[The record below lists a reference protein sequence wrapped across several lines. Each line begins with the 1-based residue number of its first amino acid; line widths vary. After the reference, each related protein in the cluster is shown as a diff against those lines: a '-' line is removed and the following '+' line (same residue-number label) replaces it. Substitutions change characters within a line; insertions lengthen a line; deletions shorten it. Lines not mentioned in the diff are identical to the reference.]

1 MSINRSMDKQTDSYP
16 GDEILY
22 INENKWTIATWT
34 TRRNLINIIEWKKE
48 VLKNA
53 FTMIF
58 FIKSSKESK
67 LNKILFQDTQI
78 CDAGMKK
85 SRATIVTQIKVIVSY
100 GRLRSPCDHEGTQTA
115 SKVQT
120 ILYFLTWVEAALV
133 YV

>member
-22 INENKWTIATWT
+22 IDENKWTIATWT
-34 TRRNLINIIEWKKE
+34 TWRNLINIIEWKKE
-48 VLKNA
+48 VLKKA
-53 FTMIF
+53 FSMIF

-67 LNKILFQDTQI
+67 LNTMLFQDTQI

-85 SRATIVTQIKVIVSY
+85 SRAVIITKIKVIVSY
-100 GRLRSPCDHEGTQTA
+100 GRLRSPCDHERTQTA

-120 ILYFLTWVEAALV
+120 ILYFLTWLEAALV